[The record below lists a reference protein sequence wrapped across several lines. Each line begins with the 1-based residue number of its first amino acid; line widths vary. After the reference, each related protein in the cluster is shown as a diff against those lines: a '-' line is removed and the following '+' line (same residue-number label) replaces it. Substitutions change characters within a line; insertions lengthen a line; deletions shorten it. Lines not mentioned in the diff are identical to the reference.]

1 MTTSTQEELAALT
14 AAARDLLADHC
25 TPERLAAVEGRTDLD
40 LWRALTEAGFTL
52 VGVDE
57 EHGGSGGGVAEAAA
71 LLGVAGEHAA
81 PVPLAES
88 ALLAGWLLALAG
100 LPQPA
105 GIATTGECDVTAQQ
119 VGGGWRLT
127 GSVRRAPAARD
138 AAVVV
143 VLATTAADGALVVA
157 AVPLDQAQLAEGHNV
172 AGEQRDEVLLD
183 VVVPEVVPVP
193 ATAARELRLRGA
205 LSRAVLIAGALDR
218 VQSLTVRYAAER
230 RQFGRPLA
238 AFQAVQQQI
247 AQLAAEAAAAHAAV
261 DGAVRQC
268 VRAGFTDPASAF
280 AVASAKVRTAQAASL
295 GAAIAHQVHGALGM
309 TREHALR
316 FSTTRLWA
324 WRSEWGSEAQW
335 SHELGAT
342 AVAAGAD
349 GVWPLLVG
357 A

>member
-1 MTTSTQEELAALT
+1 MTKSTLEELAALT
-14 AAARDLLADHC
+14 VAARDLFADHC
-25 TPERLAAVEGRTDLD
+25 TPERLARVEGRTDLD
-40 LWRALTEAGFTL
+40 LWGLLAEAGFTL

-57 EHGGSGGGVAEAAA
+57 QRGGSGGGVAEAAA

-81 PVPLAES
+81 QVPLAES
-88 ALLAGWLLALAG
+88 TLLAGWLLALAD
-100 LPQPA
+100 LPQPG
-105 GIATTGECDVTAQQ
+105 GIATTGEGEVAAHQE
-119 VGGGWRLT
+119 GARWRLVGT
-127 GSVRRAPAARD
+127 VRRVPAARD
-138 AAVVV
+138 ASVVV
-143 VLATTAADGALVVA
+143 VLAVAADGGLVVA
-157 AVPLDQAQLAEGHNV
+157 AVPIEQTQRVEGQNV
-172 AGEQRDEVLLD
+172 AGEQRDDVLLD
-183 VVVPEVVPVP
+183 LVVPEVAPVP

-218 VQSLTVRYAAER
+218 AQALTIRYAGER

-238 AFQAVQQQI
+238 AFQAIQQQI
-247 AQLAAEAAAAHAAV
+247 AQLDGEAAAAHAAV
-261 DGAVRQC
+261 AGAVQQC
-268 VRAGFTDPASAF
+268 DRAGFADPASVF
-280 AVASAKVRTAQAASL
+280 AVAAAKIRTAQAASV

-335 SHELGAT
+335 SLELGDT

-357 A
+357 G